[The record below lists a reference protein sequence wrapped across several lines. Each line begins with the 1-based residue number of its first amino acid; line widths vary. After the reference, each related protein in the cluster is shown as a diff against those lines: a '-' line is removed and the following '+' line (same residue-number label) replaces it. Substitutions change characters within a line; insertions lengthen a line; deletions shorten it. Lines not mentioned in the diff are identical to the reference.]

1 MHYLGDL
8 SEKMNDDFTRFSFL
22 KLMYENYDYGLINLV
37 IHG

>member
-1 MHYLGDL
+1 MHYLGDF
-8 SEKMNDDFTRFSFL
+8 SEKMNDDFTRFAFL